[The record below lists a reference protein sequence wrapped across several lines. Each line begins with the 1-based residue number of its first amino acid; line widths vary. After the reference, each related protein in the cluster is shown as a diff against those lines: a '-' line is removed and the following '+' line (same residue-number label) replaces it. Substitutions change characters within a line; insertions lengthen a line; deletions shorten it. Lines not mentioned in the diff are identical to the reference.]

1 MTIKQK
7 PADEVWEA
15 FERDAKPT
23 PRQLEQFQQYV
34 SYMLECNQLFNLTAI
49 TDLPGVIRNHLH
61 DSLALAR
68 FVDLKTITTIAD
80 IGTGA
85 GFPAIPLKIMYP
97 HLKVV
102 LIEVTRKKQ
111 EFLTNVI
118 TMLGLE
124 DVEIYGLDWRTFLRT
139 TEYPIDLFVTR
150 AALDDMELIRMFR
163 SSCPYR
169 NTVLVYWVSKLWEPK
184 PKSKPFVTRV
194 EPYRLG
200 SKDRRLVF
208 MSLQQA
214 PK

>member
-7 PADEVWEA
+7 PADEVWAA
-15 FERDAKPT
+15 FEREAKPT
-23 PRQLEQFQQYV
+23 SRQLEQFQQFIT
-34 SYMLECNQLFNLTAI
+34 YMLECNQLFNLTAI
-49 TDLPGVIRNHLH
+49 TDLPGVVRNHLL

-68 FVDLKTITTIAD
+68 FMDPQSITMMAD

-97 HLKVV
+97 QLKIV

-111 EFLTNVI
+111 EFLANVI

-139 TEYPIDLFVTR
+139 TEYPIDCFVTR
-150 AALDDMELIRMFR
+150 AALDDLELIRMFR
-163 SSCPYR
+163 PACRY
-169 NTVLVYWVSKLWEPK
+169 NNATLVYWASKHWEPH
-184 PKSKPFVTRV
+184 PKVKPFITRI

-208 MSLQQA
+208 MSLQPA
-214 PK
+214 AK